1 MAFPVGAAI
10 IGGSMVASSLLGG
23 GSKGAKVVQTR
34 HIPPA
39 SWQERALLGD
49 LFNLAHY
56 NYYRPSSYFLGVLQ
70 KHYEPSE
77 EFLAEARNPYLSML
91 PYQEKWGQFL
101 NQAAVRG
108 IVNSSITQD
117 AMKELGQALAERGRE
132 LRWQGLLAAEEARR
146 LALADELKRAAMRED
161 ALRLSKDDRYNKL
174 YRLWSA
180 LYSGRMGTPTV
191 VTERSGG
198 PSMFSQVAG
207 SALGMGLGYWLGPG
221 GGFSRLMNWQWGGG
235 GSVGNLEA
243 GAALSS
249 ATTATGGP
257 FMAAWRMMSPFK
269 F

>member
-1 MAFPVGAAI
+1 MGF
-10 IGGSMVASSLLGG
+10 GG
-23 GSKGAKVVQTR
+23 GAKSTKVVQTR
-34 HIPPA
+34 QIPPA

-101 NQAAVRG
+101 NQAAARG

-191 VTERSGG
+191 TTSKSGG

-221 GGFSRLMNWQWGGG
+221 GGLGSIFSGLGGLLGGG
-235 GSVGNLEA
+235 GSVGNLAA

-249 ATTATGGP
+249 ATTAAGGP